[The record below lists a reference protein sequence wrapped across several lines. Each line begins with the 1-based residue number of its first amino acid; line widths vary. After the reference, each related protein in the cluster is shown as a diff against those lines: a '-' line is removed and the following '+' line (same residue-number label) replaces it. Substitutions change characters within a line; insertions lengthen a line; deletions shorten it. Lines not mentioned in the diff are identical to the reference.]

1 MRVTSFASSLGSIVT
16 SSLMHPLQRPIEI
29 VETEDGALQIKL
41 INAIALMTTFGLMF
55 PPLAV
60 VICVSIWSETVF
72 EQLLMEQLLLD
83 AASKG
88 DVVERVYRQQM
99 ERYMQDLRKPFD
111 RELLLLLQSIIAI
124 LFAFIVFDILGDS
137 AGWKAGLSAAGALL
151 GAALTV
157 TACYYCW
164 CKRRMLWSWFP
175 RMERRMKEKVLGSD
189 DSFSQSSERDVE
201 LGASLSSMVT
211 RTSHLLSTVNNPLF
225 EKPEI
230 KCVNWEKEIK
240 QKEGKKEGE
249 KKDKKKKMEK
259 ET

>member
-1 MRVTSFASSLGSIVT
+1 M
-16 SSLMHPLQRPIEI
+16 
-29 VETEDGALQIKL
+29 
-41 INAIALMTTFGLMF
+41 
-55 PPLAV
+55 
-60 VICVSIWSETVF
+60 F

-201 LGASLSSMVT
+201 LGASLLSMVT

-225 EKPEI
+225 EKLIEEDGGGNLCRNQVCELGEGD
-230 KCVNWEKEIK
+230 KAERGQEGGGEKR
-240 QKEGKKEGE
+240 QKEEDGGGRIESAQMLTSPRE
-249 KKDKKKKMEK
+249 
-259 ET
+259 